1 MQNDPLF
8 PVFLQELLHYRNL
21 QGRMTMGKIIDLRS
35 DTVTQPTDEMRQ
47 AMFTAQVGDDV
58 YGDDPTMNRLEA
70 LAAQILG
77 KEAALFTPSG
87 TMGNEVAVMTHTQR
101 GDEVI
106 LGAESHIVAHEVG
119 SAAVLSGVMLRTLH
133 PADGIL
139 RPEAIE
145 KAIRD
150 ENDIHMPHTALVC
163 VEEPLAIGSVVP
175 LEALRA
181 NYQMAHKHG
190 LPVHMDGARLFNAAL
205 ALGVEPREIAQY
217 ADSVMVCL
225 SKGLCA
231 PVGSVLAGT
240 KEFIRR
246 ARKNRKLVGGG
257 MRQAGFLAA
266 AGIVALEKM
275 TKRLGE
281 DHENAA
287 YLASLLEKI
296 PGIQVDR
303 SRMGI
308 NMVFFTLDYPEDLV
322 KALPARML
330 EQGIKINGVED
341 GFMRFVTSNDV
352 DRSDVE
358 RAAAALETILREG

>member
-1 MQNDPLF
+1 MA
-8 PVFLQELLHYRNL
+8 
-21 QGRMTMGKIIDLRS
+21 KIIDLRS

-47 AMFTAQVGDDV
+47 AMFTALVGDDV
-58 YGDDPTMNRLEA
+58 YGDDPTMNRLES

-87 TMGNEVAVMTHTQR
+87 TMGNEVAVMTHTRR

-106 LGAESHIVAHEVG
+106 LGADCHIVAHEVG
-119 SAAVLSGVMLRTLH
+119 AAAVLSGVMLRTLH

-139 RPEAIE
+139 RPEEIE
-145 KAIRD
+145 KAIRS
-150 ENDIHMPHTALVC
+150 EEDIHMPHTALVC

-175 LEALRA
+175 PEALKA
-181 NYQMAHKHG
+181 NYEMAHKHG

-217 ADSVMVCL
+217 ADSVMICL

-231 PVGSVLAGT
+231 PVGSILAGT
-240 KEFIRR
+240 REFVAR

-287 YLASLLEKI
+287 YMASLLEKI
-296 PGIQVDR
+296 PGISVDH

-308 NMVFFTLDYPEDLV
+308 NMVFFSLDYPDSLV
-322 KALPARML
+322 KEIPARML
-330 EQGIKINGVED
+330 EKGIKVNGVED

-352 DRSDVE
+352 SREDVE
-358 RAAAALETILREG
+358 QAVKALEAILRQG